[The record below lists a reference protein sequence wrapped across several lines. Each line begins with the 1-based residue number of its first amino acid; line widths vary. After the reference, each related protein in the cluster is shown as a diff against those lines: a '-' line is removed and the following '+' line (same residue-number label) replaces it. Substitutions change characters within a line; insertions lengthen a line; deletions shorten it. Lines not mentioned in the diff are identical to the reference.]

1 MRGNAKA
8 PARGAGAV
16 RCSGWARGLPAHPS
30 EGDAVRAEVGDGVE
44 VRAVVGTRTGLEVQV
59 RAGDVAG
66 RAGEADLLAR
76 GDLLAGRD
84 IDRRQV
90 AVLGVGA
97 VVHLDDDL
105 VAVRAAP
112 AGLDD
117 RAGADGL
124 DGRAV
129 RGAEVDTG
137 LAAGGPDGAAGL
149 VAGGHVGARDR
160 RDEGVETLTLGLAG
174 CALLLGADL
183 LCLLG
188 GLLARGLL
196 GRLAGLGLG
205 GLTGGLVLGGRLGV
219 DPVGDGVAEGDDG
232 GDTGLGRC
240 GFGGQRGCREGA
252 DDAAAGQGRD
262 ARRASGAAV
271 DAAGAAV
278 LAGGAGERHVQAGPF
293 LPSRLPG

>member
-1 MRGNAKA
+1 MCGNTHGRP
-8 PARGAGAV
+8 PAISRETPSSGVRSVTLLQFSGLIDAEGTFMPVFWTPCGATRKPRLGEPGPCGV
-16 RCSGWARGLPAHPS
+16 PGARGLPADPS

-44 VRAVVGTRTGLEVQV
+44 VRAVVGTRAGLEVQV

-129 RGAEVDTG
+129 RGVEVDTG
-137 LAAGGPDGAAGL
+137 VAAGGPDGAAGL

-205 GLTGGLVLGGRLGV
+205 GL
-219 DPVGDGVAEGDDG
+219 
-232 GDTGLGRC
+232 
-240 GFGGQRGCREGA
+240 
-252 DDAAAGQGRD
+252 
-262 ARRASGAAV
+262 
-271 DAAGAAV
+271 
-278 LAGGAGERHVQAGPF
+278 
-293 LPSRLPG
+293 

>member
-1 MRGNAKA
+1 MCGNTHGRPPAISRETPSSGVRSVTLLQFSGLIDAEGTCMPVFWTPCGATRKPRLWEPGPCCA
-8 PARGAGAV
+8 P
-16 RCSGWARGLPAHPS
+16 GWARGLPAHRS
-30 EGDAVRAEVGDGVE
+30 EGDAGRAEVGDGVE

-129 RGAEVDTG
+129 RGV
-137 LAAGGPDGAAGL
+137 
-149 VAGGHVGARDR
+149 
-160 RDEGVETLTLGLAG
+160 
-174 CALLLGADL
+174 
-183 LCLLG
+183 
-188 GLLARGLL
+188 
-196 GRLAGLGLG
+196 
-205 GLTGGLVLGGRLGV
+205 
-219 DPVGDGVAEGDDG
+219 
-232 GDTGLGRC
+232 
-240 GFGGQRGCREGA
+240 
-252 DDAAAGQGRD
+252 
-262 ARRASGAAV
+262 
-271 DAAGAAV
+271 
-278 LAGGAGERHVQAGPF
+278 
-293 LPSRLPG
+293 